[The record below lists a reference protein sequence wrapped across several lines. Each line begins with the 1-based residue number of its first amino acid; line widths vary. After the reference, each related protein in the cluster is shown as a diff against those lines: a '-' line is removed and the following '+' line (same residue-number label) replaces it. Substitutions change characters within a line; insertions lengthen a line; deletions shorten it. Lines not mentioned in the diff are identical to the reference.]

1 MTMPRKESQG
11 VKARIVS
18 VIAITMALYNLF
30 YFSHALE
37 KMGIYILSAS
47 HAAANVGFILVLVF
61 LLTRIKKGIAGDKI
75 PWYDCMFAF
84 LSALGTGYFFFMG
97 RGMIMRDA
105 LPDILMT
112 DLLMGSLTV
121 VLLLEA
127 SRRVIGLA
135 MPMIAIFFI
144 LETMFSNHIPGLF
157 QGRGFSWGSI
167 VKQLYVWD
175 SGIFGIPMYVAS
187 TIVIAFIIFS
197 NFLQHSGAGKFI
209 IDVAFSLFGRFKGGP
224 AKVAIFASALF
235 GTISGSTSANVAG
248 TGVFTIPMMKQV
260 GYKPHFAGAV
270 EAVASNGGQI
280 MPPVMGAVAFIMC
293 EFLQITYIAVCIAAL
308 IPAILYFL
316 SVLIMVHLEALKEGL
331 RGLPREML
339 PSFKKTMWS
348 GWFYLIPI
356 LVLIFFLAFL
366 QYSPEFAVLYA
377 LGSLFLVGLFNRK
390 SSILQLR
397 KILECLESSGR
408 AMLEVGTAC
417 ATAGII
423 IGCIGLSG
431 LGQKLST
438 GLVFVSG
445 GNLPILLVVTAIAA
459 FILGMGMTSIPIY
472 IMLVILVAPALIQM
486 GVLPLAAHL
495 FVFYWGLVSF
505 ITPPVCIAAFVAAAI
520 AGSKPFQTG
529 WQATKLGIASFIIP
543 FFFVYSPVLLL
554 KGPLWEIMQA
564 VTTSTLGIVAL
575 SASVAGYGLR
585 HLNFWE
591 RSLLFG
597 AAILLIHVGWKTD
610 LLGFALM
617 GIVATNQAIG
627 RRKLKDR
634 TKMAS
639 S

>member
-1 MTMPRKESQG
+1 MTMPRRQYQG

-18 VIAITMALYNLF
+18 VIAITMVLYNVF

-37 KMGIYILSAS
+37 KMGIYILAAS

-61 LLTRIKKGIAGDKI
+61 LLTPIKKGMPRDKI
-75 PWYDCMFAF
+75 PWYDSLFAF

-97 RGMIMRDA
+97 RGMIMHDA
-105 LPDILMT
+105 LPDIFMM

-127 SRRVIGLA
+127 SRRVIGVA

-144 LETMFSNHIPGLF
+144 LETTFSNYIPGLF
-157 QGRGFSWGSI
+157 QGRGFSWASI
-167 VKQLYVWD
+167 VKQLYIWD

-248 TGVFTIPMMKQV
+248 TGVFTIPLMKQV

-293 EFLQITYIAVCIAAL
+293 EFLQISYISVCIAAL

-316 SVLIMVHLEALKEGL
+316 ALLIMVHLEALKEGL

-356 LVLIFFLAFL
+356 VVLIFFLAFL

-377 LGSLFLVGLFNRK
+377 LGSLFLVGIFK
-390 SSILQLR
+390 KGSILRLH
-397 KILECLESSGR
+397 KIMECLQSSGL

-438 GLVFVSG
+438 GLVSFSG
-445 GNLPILLVVTAIAA
+445 GNLPVLLVVTAIAA

-486 GVLPLAAHL
+486 GVVPLAAHL

-554 KGPLWEIMQA
+554 KGPPWEIMQA
-564 VTTSTLGIVAL
+564 VTTSILGIVAL

-591 RSLLFG
+591 RLLLFG
-597 AAILLIHVGWKTD
+597 AAMLLIYVGWKTD
-610 LLGFALM
+610 LLGFVLM
-617 GIVATNQAIG
+617 GIVALNQIIG
-627 RRKLKDR
+627 RRRLKEG
-634 TKMAS
+634 S
-639 S
+639 EVILS

>member
-1 MTMPRKESQG
+1 MTIPRKQYQG

-30 YFSHALE
+30 YFSHAFE
-37 KMGIYILSAS
+37 KMGIYILAAS

-61 LLTRIKKGIAGDKI
+61 LLAPIKKGIPRDKI
-75 PWYDCMFAF
+75 PWYDSLFAF
-84 LSALGTGYFFFMG
+84 FSALGTGYFFFMG

-105 LPDILMT
+105 LPDIFSV
-112 DLLMGSLTV
+112 DLLMGSLTII
-121 VLLLEA
+121 LILEA
-127 SRRVIGLA
+127 SRRVIGVA

-144 LETMFSNHIPGLF
+144 LETMFSNYIPGLF

-167 VKQLYVWD
+167 VKQLYIWD
-175 SGIFGIPMYVAS
+175 AGIFGIPMYVAS

-209 IDVAFSLFGRFKGGP
+209 IDVAFSLFGSFKGGP
-224 AKVAIFASALF
+224 AKVAVVASALF

-293 EFLQITYIAVCIAAL
+293 EFLQISYISVCIAAL
-308 IPAILYFL
+308 LPAILYFL
-316 SVLIMVHLEALKEGL
+316 ALLIMVHLEALKEGL

-356 LVLIFFLAFL
+356 VVLVFFLAFH

-377 LGSLFLVGLFNRK
+377 LGSLFLVGLFK
-390 SSILQLR
+390 KGSILRLR
-397 KILECLESSGR
+397 KITECLKSSGL

-438 GLVFVSG
+438 GLVSLSG
-445 GNLPILLVVTAIAA
+445 GSLPVLLVVTAIAA

-520 AGSKPFQTG
+520 AESKPFQTG

-554 KGPLWEIMQA
+554 KGPPWEIMQA
-564 VTTSTLGIVAL
+564 VITSSLGIVAL
-575 SASVAGYGLR
+575 SASVSGYGLR

-591 RSLLFG
+591 RLLLFG
-597 AAILLIHVGWKTD
+597 AAMLLIHVGWKTD
-610 LLGFALM
+610 LVGFALM
-617 GIVATNQAIG
+617 GIVASNQIIG
-627 RRKLKDR
+627 RRRQKEGTEVIL
-634 TKMAS
+634 S
-639 S
+639 